1 MPSGYLELNIHVTLC
16 VIKKWSS
23 MKLGLMWL
31 NVIVPVCISRRVQ
44 KTAARRGWLLQIEYS
59 AI

>member
-1 MPSGYLELNIHVTLC
+1 MPSGYLELNIHVTLY

-31 NVIVPVCISRRVQ
+31 NLIVPVSISRRVQ
-44 KTAARRGWLLQIEYS
+44 KTAAKKGWLLQIEYS